1 MVSSRTP
8 SGPATRV
15 ARDTRARERR
25 TAPAASRLPYLARD
39 RHPDLSSYSEK
50 RMRTL
55 PAVLVAAH
63 AALIAFACHEIVA
76 PKPVARHTAARVKAA
91 APLDSLSLTELELLA
106 EIEDSLIAAIQR
118 DSSDVRAMAEL
129 ARLYMLHGAY
139 DAAVGPLAR
148 ALELAPEREDLRA
161 ELQLAFRLGNLAARH
176 VDVAAQ
182 VREFLELVAMAGH
195 GC

>member
-1 MVSSRTP
+1 
-8 SGPATRV
+8 
-15 ARDTRARERR
+15 
-25 TAPAASRLPYLARD
+25 
-39 RHPDLSSYSEK
+39 
-50 RMRTL
+50 MRTL

-91 APLDSLSLTELELLA
+91 APLDSLSLAELELLA
-106 EIEDSLIAAIQR
+106 EMEDSLIAAIQR
-118 DSSDVRAMAEL
+118 DSSDVGAMAEL
-129 ARLYMLHGAY
+129 AQLYMLHGAY